1 MVIMFFLLLIPFL
14 FVAYWLG
21 RGVNLNRA
29 LAAWEVANDA
39 RESGASE
46 DAIVNMRTGEVLEP
60 GTRKYSQAIAK
71 SKVIFE

>member
-21 RGVNLNRA
+21 RGVSLNRA